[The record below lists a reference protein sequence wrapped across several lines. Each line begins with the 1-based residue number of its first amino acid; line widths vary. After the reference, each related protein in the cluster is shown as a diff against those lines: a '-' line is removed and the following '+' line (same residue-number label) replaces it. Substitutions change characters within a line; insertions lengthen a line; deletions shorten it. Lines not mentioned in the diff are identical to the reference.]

1 MGHVQD
7 PAVSTNM
14 ILIVCM
20 IYHMKV
26 HMFGYNLGPQKMSK
40 SKIHIL
46 TISEPISMKPAIVN
60 MEFRNFLDFQTNRA
74 LESAVFIANLA
85 FICQAVQSRPMGPKL
100 GIWV

>member
-7 PAVSTNM
+7 PPVSTNM
-14 ILIVCM
+14 ISIVCM

-46 TISEPISMKPAIVN
+46 TISEPISMKPAIMYKVKQDL
-60 MEFRNFLDFQTNRA
+60 FD
-74 LESAVFIANLA
+74 
-85 FICQAVQSRPMGPKL
+85 KK
-100 GIWV
+100 

>member
-7 PAVSTNM
+7 PPVSTNM

-26 HMFGYNLGPQKMSK
+26 HMFGYNLGPPKMSK

-46 TISEPISMKPAIVN
+46 TISEPISMKPAIVIYKVKQDL
-60 MEFRNFLDFQTNRA
+60 FDKKQFLKI
-74 LESAVFIANLA
+74 L
-85 FICQAVQSRPMGPKL
+85 
-100 GIWV
+100 